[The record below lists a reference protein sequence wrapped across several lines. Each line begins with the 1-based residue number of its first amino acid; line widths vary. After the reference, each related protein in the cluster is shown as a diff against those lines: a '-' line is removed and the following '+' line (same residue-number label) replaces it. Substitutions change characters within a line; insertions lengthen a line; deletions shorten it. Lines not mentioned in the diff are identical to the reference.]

1 MSAPAGSGKVAKPQG
16 LECLQI
22 AIVGAESTGK
32 TTLAEALATRL
43 RADTGLRVAWVPEA
57 LRAWCQQAGRTPQVQ
72 EQAPLLRRQH
82 EQIDAAAANSDV
94 VVCDTTAL
102 MTAVYSRLVFGD
114 PSLEARAV
122 QLHRRVA
129 LTLLTAIDLPWQ
141 ADGLQRDG
149 RQVQGPV
156 DSLLRQ
162 LLLRH
167 RLPWALVSGSG
178 PARLENAVDAVAALL
193 QARAQGPQASNG
205 LFTRLAGRQAQ
216 GVDPSWACGCGSV
229 SCGVPAC
236 ESPRRQA

>member
-1 MSAPAGSGKVAKPQG
+1 MSASAAAGKAVKPQG
-16 LECLQI
+16 LGCLHI

-82 EQIDAAAANSDV
+82 EKIDAAAANNDV

-122 QLHRRVA
+122 QLHRRIA

-149 RQVQGPV
+149 PQVQAPV

-162 LLLRH
+162 LLRQH

-178 PARLENAVDAVAALL
+178 PARLENAVDAVSALL
-193 QARAQGPQASNG
+193 QAWAQGPQASTG
-205 LFTRLAGRQAQ
+205 LFTRLAGRGAQ
-216 GVDPSWACGCGSV
+216 GVDPSWACECGSLN
-229 SCGVPAC
+229 CDLPTC
-236 ESPRRQA
+236 ENPRRQA